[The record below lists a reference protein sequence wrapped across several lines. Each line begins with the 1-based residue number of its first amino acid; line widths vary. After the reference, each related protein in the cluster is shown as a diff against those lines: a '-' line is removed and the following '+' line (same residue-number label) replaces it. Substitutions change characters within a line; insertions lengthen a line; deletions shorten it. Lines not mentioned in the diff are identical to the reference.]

1 LIALALAGM
10 VTLGMGT
17 AVLAEDPAGRAD
29 TNIVPQG
36 EIKGEVLK
44 VDGDN
49 YLVRDE
55 RSKKEVKFTIEKD
68 VKASLERP
76 LKQGDRIEAFLTPEG
91 YAKTVRL
98 EGGAKGRD
106 TDKAGKELGDIQA
119 PGGFS
124 KEGQSGKGGRKDK
137 SGTSS
142 PEGSNPTLS
151 PDGKGS
157 ASGG

>member
-1 LIALALAGM
+1 MKSFIILALAGT
-10 VTLGMGT
+10 VTLGMSAAT
-17 AVLAEDPAGRAD
+17 FAEDPAGRAD
-29 TNIVPQG
+29 TKIISQS

-49 YLVRDE
+49 YVVKDE

-68 VKASLERP
+68 VRASLERP

-91 YAKTVRL
+91 YAKTVRF
-98 EGGAKGRD
+98 EGAKGKD
-106 TDKAGKELGDIQA
+106 MDKSGKELGDIQA

-124 KEGQSGKGGRKDK
+124 NTGKGGQQDK
-137 SGTSS
+137 GGMTS

-151 PDGKGS
+151 PGGKGS